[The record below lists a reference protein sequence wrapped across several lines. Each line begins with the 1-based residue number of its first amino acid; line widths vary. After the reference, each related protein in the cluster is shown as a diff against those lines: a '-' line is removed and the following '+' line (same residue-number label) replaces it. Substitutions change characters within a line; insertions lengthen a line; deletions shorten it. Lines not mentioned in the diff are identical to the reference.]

1 MASAQRPVS
10 LAAIEEKVTEPAWK
24 TLPSWYLI
32 GRQDEVISPAAQRFM
47 AKRAKAHTVEINSSH
62 ASYVSHPDEVTKLI
76 LRAAR
81 SVGGRSPP
89 PRRGYVGPVLRFLSR
104 LAVYFGLKADDE
116 PGCAAPSAPRS
127 TKSLVTGGVIVGA
140 GFALITSAFG
150 DFDDSAG
157 GIILRAAIFG
167 AGMVAFWYLI
177 DRAPRDRS
185 HDAKEPR
192 RP

>member
-1 MASAQRPVS
+1 M
-10 LAAIEEKVTEPAWK
+10 
-24 TLPSWYLI
+24 
-32 GRQDEVISPAAQRFM
+32 
-47 AKRAKAHTVEINSSH
+47 
-62 ASYVSHPDEVTKLI
+62 
-76 LRAAR
+76 
-81 SVGGRSPP
+81 
-89 PRRGYVGPVLRFLSR
+89 
-104 LAVYFGLKADDE
+104 
-116 PGCAAPSAPRS
+116 
-127 TKSLVTGGVIVGA
+127 TGGVIVGA

-167 AGMVAFWYLI
+167 AGMVAFWSLI